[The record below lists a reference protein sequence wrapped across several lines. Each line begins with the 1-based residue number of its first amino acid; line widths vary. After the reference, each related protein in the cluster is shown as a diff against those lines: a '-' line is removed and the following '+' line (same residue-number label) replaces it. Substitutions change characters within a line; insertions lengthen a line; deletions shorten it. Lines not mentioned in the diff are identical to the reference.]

1 MMNAVRALTL
11 LLVVS
16 FTVGLSAC
24 NTIRGAGQDIEA
36 GGKAIQRSTR

>member
-1 MMNAVRALTL
+1 MMTARRALAL

-16 FTVGLSAC
+16 CAVGLSAC